1 MKEKELKQAIS
12 RITLSPEAKER
23 MMDRLKNQ
31 KEEKYVMKTKK
42 KMVLA
47 VAAAV
52 MILGASAFAAGGMI
66 TGWYGSSRSIPDYT
80 SLPTQE
86 ECVKDVGF
94 TPILKEDF
102 ANGYA
107 FDNGSIVKNNLTDD
121 SGSVVEKFKS
131 LVFRYSKD
139 GDMVELSQE
148 QYESQMPQNGTVLD
162 EKNGVT
168 IYLTEYTNKI
178 VPPSYEM
185 TEEDR
190 QAEESGELVFSW
202 GSDQVEIKQVRGVN
216 WEKDGTHFGLLQID
230 GALSAQ
236 ELADMAKELI

>member
-12 RITLSPEAKER
+12 RIALSPEARER
-23 MMDRLKNQ
+23 MTEKLKNQ
-31 KEEKYVMKTKK
+31 KKERYVMKAKK

-47 VAAAV
+47 AAAAV
-52 MILGASAFAAGGMI
+52 MILGVSAFAAGGMI
-66 TGWYGSSRSIPDYT
+66 TGWYGYSWSTPDY
-80 SLPTQE
+80 SALPSQE
-86 ECVKDVGF
+86 ECIKDVGF
-94 TPILKEDF
+94 APILKEDF

-107 FDNGSIVKNNLTDD
+107 FENGSIVKNKLTDD

-148 QYESQMPQNGTVLD
+148 QYESQMSQNGTAFD

-190 QAEESGELVFSW
+190 QAEESGALVFSW